1 MSTFIANLA
10 VVLDRI
16 GSLIRS
22 SRGDI
27 VQTDDTTTRILEAE
41 MSSNV
46 ETSNIGSLQRQADQL
61 AVSRKHFVNMRKQQS
76 MVLFTMHTH
85 DMKRAAHV
93 VISGTKARGG
103 RVIAWTASY
112 RYDET
117 PMQVVTVDD
126 IVLGM
131 VPDGF
136 TELEAAMEEFKKE
149 LTTVARGSTRT

>member
-27 VQTDDTTTRILEAE
+27 LQTDDTTTRILEAE

-93 VISGTKARGG
+93 VIQSTKAKGG
-103 RVIAWTASY
+103 KGLSLGVRVTATMKHRCKWLLSM
-112 RYDET
+112 T
-117 PMQVVTVDD
+117 LFSVWCLM
-126 IVLGM
+126 VLRS
-131 VPDGF
+131 
-136 TELEAAMEEFKKE
+136 LKQLWKN
-149 LTTVARGSTRT
+149 LKRS